1 MPMRLNIG
9 LARKV
14 GLPEYSSI
22 CASCNVEVE
31 LNGSM
36 VFDDLEGFHRHVR
49 QAYVACQQAV
59 NDQLARQP
67 QGGSSASQVHT
78 GQAAPPPQQAACPS
92 GNGTGEGN
100 GSHGS
105 RASNGHAASEKQM
118 SYIQQLARQIR
129 GLGVRRLDDL
139 SQRMFGKPVAGLT
152 SLDASGLIDTLKAVK
167 GGEISLDHAL
177 NGAAS

>member
-1 MPMRLNIG
+1 MPMKLNIG

-36 VFDDLEGFHRHVR
+36 IFDDLDEFHRHVR

-59 NDQLARQP
+59 NDQLARQQ
-67 QGGSSASQVHT
+67 QGEPSALPART
-78 GQAAPPPQQAACPS
+78 NRAAPPAENADS
-92 GNGTGEGN
+92 HNGNGHTGN
-100 GSHGS
+100 GNG
-105 RASNGHAASEKQM
+105 AANGHQASEKQM

-129 GLGVRRLDDL
+129 GLGVRKLEAL
-139 SQRMFGKPVAGLT
+139 AGTMFGKPMADLT
-152 SLDASGLIDTLKAVK
+152 AFNASSLIDTLKAIK
-167 GGEISLDHAL
+167 AGEIGLDQAL
-177 NGAAS
+177 NGAAT